1 MKDRELRVGVI
12 GAGAM
17 GEAHLRAYARQPG
30 LRIVGLTSRTP
41 ARARELAE
49 RYGVEET
56 FVDAPTM
63 IDATRPDGVSVTTGE
78 HDHVAPATYA
88 LEHGVGVLLEK
99 PIASTVVD
107 AEQLAET
114 ARAADSL
121 LVPAHILRFA
131 LPYRALRDEVRAGR
145 IGQIVG
151 IAARRDR
158 SRLVADHYAHVHPAF
173 LTAVHDIDLVLWLT
187 GARGDRVRALE
198 RRSVADRGPDLIWA
212 QIELDS
218 GVLASVATT
227 YLHPAVGPMQNS
239 DRFEVYGTAGVAD
252 VDVSI
257 PLVTVHGSPTS
268 SPDWL
273 IGPADGS
280 GAFGD
285 EIAHFLACIR
295 YGRPSDVVS
304 VDDAVE
310 GIRIADAMVQSAS
323 AGGREISL
331 RAEREIG
338 TSRADY

>member
-1 MKDRELRVGVI
+1 
-12 GAGAM
+12 M

-30 LRIVGLTSRTP
+30 VRIVGVTSRTP

-49 RYGVEET
+49 RYSVEET
-56 FVDAPTM
+56 FVDAASM

-121 LVPAHILRFA
+121 LVPAHILRFT

-158 SRLVADHYAHVHPAF
+158 SRLIADHYARVHPAF

-187 GARGDRVRALE
+187 GDRPDRVRALE

-218 GVLASVATT
+218 GVLVSVATT
-227 YLHPAVGPMQNS
+227 YLHPADGPMQNS

-252 VDVSI
+252 VDLSTPV
-257 PLVTVHGSPTS
+257 LTVHASPTET
-268 SPDWL
+268 PDWL

-295 YGRPSDVVS
+295 DGRPSDVVS

-310 GIRIADAMVQSAS
+310 GIRIADAMVRSAS

-331 RAEREIG
+331 NAERAMG
-338 TSRADY
+338 TSRADH

>member
-1 MKDRELRVGVI
+1 MTDRELRVGVI

-30 LRIVGLTSRTP
+30 VRIVGLASRTP
-41 ARARELAE
+41 ARARELGE
-49 RYGVEET
+49 RYRVEET
-56 FVDAPTM
+56 FMDAASM
-63 IDATRPDGVSVTTGE
+63 IDATRPHGVSVTTGE
-78 HDHVAPATYA
+78 HDHLAPATYA

-99 PIASTVVD
+99 PIASTVAD
-107 AEQLAET
+107 AEQLAAT
-114 ARAADSL
+114 ARAADSP
-121 LVPAHILRFA
+121 LVPAHILRFT
-131 LPYRALRDEVRAGR
+131 LPYRGLREEIRAGR
-145 IGQIVG
+145 IGEIVG

-187 GARGDRVRALE
+187 GARADRVRALE
-198 RRSVADRGPDLIWA
+198 RRSVVDRGPDLIWA

-227 YLHPAVGPMQNS
+227 YLHPAAGPMQNS
-239 DRFEVYGTAGVAD
+239 DRFEVYGTAGVAN
-252 VDVSI
+252 VDLSI
-257 PLVTVHGSPTS
+257 PLMTVQGSSTE

-280 GAFGD
+280 GSFGD
-285 EIAHFLACIR
+285 EIAHFLACVR
-295 YGRPSDVVS
+295 DGTPSDVVS

-310 GIRIADAMVQSAS
+310 GIRIADAMVRSAS

-331 RAEREIG
+331 TTEPG
-338 TSRADY
+338 TGNSRADH